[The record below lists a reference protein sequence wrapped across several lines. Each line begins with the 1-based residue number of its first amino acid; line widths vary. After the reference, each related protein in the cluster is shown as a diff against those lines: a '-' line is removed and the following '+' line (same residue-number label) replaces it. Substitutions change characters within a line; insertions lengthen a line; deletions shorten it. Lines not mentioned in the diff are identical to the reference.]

1 MISMSGRNATDNE
14 MPRRCWSIKIEGGD
28 LRELARFCSTATE
41 NGGPLVLTWT
51 RGDEAHYEAHGW
63 IGAEIARRPDESEA
77 TR

>member
-51 RGDEAHYEAHGW
+51 RGKH
-63 IGAEIARRPDESEA
+63 
-77 TR
+77 